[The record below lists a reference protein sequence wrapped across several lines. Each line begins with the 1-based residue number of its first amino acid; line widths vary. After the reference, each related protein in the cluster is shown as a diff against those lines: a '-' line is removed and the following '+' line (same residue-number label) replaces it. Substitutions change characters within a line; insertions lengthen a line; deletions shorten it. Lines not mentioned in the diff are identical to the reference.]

1 MHGVNQCFLEHLFS
15 LIAVYT
21 GSQAF
26 QSARF
31 GVGTGSIWL
40 DDVNCDGNET
50 SLINCPT
57 YSAIGD
63 HNCGHYED
71 AGVRCGSM
79 FLKSTSEPLQ
89 QG

>member
-1 MHGVNQCFLEHLFS
+1 MEP

-26 QSARF
+26 HRARF

-40 DDVNCDGNET
+40 DDVNCDGSET

-57 YSAIGD
+57 NSAIGI
-63 HNCGHYED
+63 HNCGHSED

>member
-1 MHGVNQCFLEHLFS
+1 MEHLFS

-26 QSARF
+26 HHARF
-31 GVGTGSIWL
+31 GEGTGSIWL
-40 DDVNCDGNET
+40 GDVNCDGSET

-63 HNCGHYED
+63 HNNIIINYCGHYED

-79 FLKSTSEPLQ
+79 FLKSTSELLQ

>member
-1 MHGVNQCFLEHLFS
+1 MIIPMEYFLTLH
-15 LIAVYT
+15 A

-26 QSARF
+26 HHARF
-31 GVGTGSIWL
+31 GEGTGSIWL

-57 YSAIGD
+57 HSASGI

-71 AGVRCGSM
+71 AGVRCGPTGFQSM
-79 FLKSTSEPLQ
+79 LNMHLFIIV
-89 QG
+89 

>member
-1 MHGVNQCFLEHLFS
+1 MEHLFS

-26 QSARF
+26 HSARF
-31 GVGTGSIWL
+31 GKGTGSIWL
-40 DDVNCDGNET
+40 RDVNCDGSET
-50 SLINCPT
+50 SLIQCTT
-57 YSAIGD
+57 YSAIVIIKD
-63 HNCGHYED
+63 CGHYED
-71 AGVRCGSM
+71 AGVRCESM